1 MFTFPA
7 VSFHPFNAF
16 SRKHVHKQSSLD
28 IGYRCPRHS
37 TNAWCRQY
45 ALPPTRFLVITIH
58 RSAQLNDEYA
68 LILLPVTL
76 SYHLVHQPLLTDGIY
91 AGFAGVISMIDTG
104 AKFMRDHIILRQSIY
119 PSRPQDPSFC
129 VLPGRTSLG
138 DRCGFHSFMDHPAQ
152 GAP

>member
-1 MFTFPA
+1 MFTFST
-7 VSFHPFNAF
+7 VSSHPSNAF

-28 IGYRCPRHS
+28 IDY
-37 TNAWCRQY
+37 
-45 ALPPTRFLVITIH
+45 RFLVITIH
-58 RSAQLNDEYA
+58 PSAQLNDEYA

-91 AGFAGVISMIDTG
+91 AGFAGVTSMIDTG

-152 GAP
+152 GAPLTSAQA